1 MKFATY
7 IYFFCLRHN
16 YHHLV
21 MFSEFLPQLKETT
34 DNIYWSAGRI
44 ILNAILDLNKE
55 QYLDTTPNKLD
66 IKLTSQRDL
75 VLLVS
80 VSITTS
86 CPGVRP
92 PIPLPLPP
100 AFFWQLTRNMILIAT
115 ISIAVEK
122 VTCFMWAFLTLYQW
136 FLYALLV
143 W

>member
-1 MKFATY
+1 MKYT
-7 IYFFCLRHN
+7 IFFILHLRHN
-16 YHHLV
+16 YHHLI

-34 DNIYWSAGRI
+34 ENIYWSAGRI

-66 IKLTSQRDL
+66 VKLTSQRDL

-86 CPGVRP
+86 CPGVP
-92 PIPLPLPP
+92 PPLPLPP
-100 AFFWQLTRNMILIAT
+100 AFFWKITRNIILIAT
-115 ISIAVEK
+115 ISITVEN
-122 VTCFMWAFLTLYQW
+122 VTWGMWAFLTLYQW
-136 FLYALLV
+136 LLYALLV